1 MTPATVPTK
10 DAEGLNEARLRSTT
24 MDRDTSAHAR
34 ATVIPIEHQLAVH
47 EIQPSEDTGLAPLT
61 LMELIEAVGEVS
73 DTEEE
78 VVATVTYMLRS
89 GRVQIVDDG
98 DTALCG

>member
-1 MTPATVPTK
+1 MDPEATVR
-10 DAEGLNEARLRSTT
+10 AS
-24 MDRDTSAHAR
+24 

-47 EIQPSEDTGLAPLT
+47 EIEPSEDVGLEPLT
-61 LMELIEAVGEVS
+61 LMELIDAVGEVS
-73 DTEEE
+73 ETEEE

-89 GRVQIVDDG
+89 GRVQLLSDS

>member
-1 MTPATVPTK
+1 
-10 DAEGLNEARLRSTT
+10 

-47 EIQPSEDTGLAPLT
+47 EIQPSDDTGLAPLT
-61 LMELIEAVGEVS
+61 LMELIEAVAEVS

-89 GRVQIVDDG
+89 GRVQLTDEAG
-98 DTALCG
+98 AALCG

>member
-1 MTPATVPTK
+1 M
-10 DAEGLNEARLRSTT
+10 
-24 MDRDTSAHAR
+24 MDRHPTAGTS

-47 EIQPSEDTGLAPLT
+47 EIDPSMDSGLEPLT
-61 LMELIEAVGEVS
+61 LMELIDAVGEVS

>member
-1 MTPATVPTK
+1 
-10 DAEGLNEARLRSTT
+10 
-24 MDRDTSAHAR
+24 MDRETTARTS

-47 EIQPSEDTGLAPLT
+47 EIEPAADTGLPSLT

-73 DTEEE
+73 DTEDE

-89 GRVQIVDDG
+89 GRVQLLADD
-98 DTALCG
+98 DAALCG

>member
-1 MTPATVPTK
+1 
-10 DAEGLNEARLRSTT
+10 
-24 MDRDTSAHAR
+24 MDRETTARTS

-47 EIQPSEDTGLAPLT
+47 EIEPTEDTGLPPLT

-78 VVATVTYMLRS
+78 VLATVTYMLRS
-89 GRVQIVDDG
+89 GRVQLLSDD

>member
-1 MTPATVPTK
+1 
-10 DAEGLNEARLRSTT
+10 
-24 MDRDTSAHAR
+24 MDRETTARTS

-47 EIQPSEDTGLAPLT
+47 EIEPTEDTGLPPLT

-89 GRVQIVDDG
+89 GRVQLLSDD

>member
-1 MTPATVPTK
+1 
-10 DAEGLNEARLRSTT
+10 
-24 MDRDTSAHAR
+24 MDRETTARTS

-47 EIQPSEDTGLAPLT
+47 EIEPAEDTGLPPLT

-78 VVATVTYMLRS
+78 VLATVTYMLRS
-89 GRVQIVDDG
+89 GRVQLLSDD

>member
-1 MTPATVPTK
+1 MDHENTVR
-10 DAEGLNEARLRSTT
+10 AN
-24 MDRDTSAHAR
+24 

-47 EIQPSEDTGLAPLT
+47 EIEPSEEVGLEPLT
-61 LMELIEAVGEVS
+61 LRELIEAVGEVS

-89 GRVQIVDDG
+89 GRVQLRTDG

>member
-1 MTPATVPTK
+1 
-10 DAEGLNEARLRSTT
+10 
-24 MDRDTSAHAR
+24 MDRETTARTS

-47 EIQPSEDTGLAPLT
+47 EIEPAEDTGLPPLT

-89 GRVQIVDDG
+89 GRVQLLSDD